1 MVRLAPVPRCQA
13 SDTPG
18 LAWTRRA
25 NYGGFLKLATPVMRG
40 GIMPKIR
47 SALAVLSVAATL
59 ALPLPTAGQQTTVMR
74 PVGEIRVERFPMD
87 LGTGLPPIFG
97 PTGSVIPAPSHPSG
111 HRVMPFLSGPARMG
125 EYAGVVGA
133 RAAWLGL
140 ETGEGE
146 LWVHPL
152 KVAREIRL
160 AFKIPDYAEA
170 IPGSRVA
177 RTVEARPGLVTL
189 TYSHGAFVV
198 REHILAPRELPGIL
212 ILLEVDTEV
221 DLEIRVEL
229 QPVLQYGWPG
239 GLGGQYLFW
248 SQEDRAFVLSESLRT
263 RNAVIGSS
271 WATEGSAHPA
281 HRLADAPS
289 MFVIPVDQSRARE
302 ELIPIAMAGGI
313 APREDVLA
321 VYRDLMERAADLVQE
336 VQEWA
341 RDLQESHLRVSG
353 GRPAA
358 ASALEWAK
366 VNLEEQRVCNPDLG
380 CGLVAGWGPSG
391 TSLRPGFGWF
401 FGGDA
406 AINTLAMGATGQWET
421 VAEALRFLARY
432 QRADGK
438 MPHEISQA
446 AGRIPWFEEYP
457 YAYYHADTTPF
468 WMLALWHYWRASGDE
483 ELVQE
488 LWPAFEKAYGW
499 CLSVE
504 TDGDGIIENT
514 TGGLGAIEVGGL
526 GEGIHQDI
534 YLAAVWIEALR
545 ATVELAGARGEPA
558 MASQARDILDRAIA
572 TLNRAYWRPQEGHHA
587 FGILRGGETNDN
599 LTAWPGTALSFGL
612 LDRAEAEGTLRHL
625 ARDAIS
631 SSWGARLLSTES
643 GLYDPLHY
651 NNGMVWPFMTGF
663 VSWAQYR
670 YRRPWA
676 GHHLLQALWRLNED
690 WALGRHPENLSGA
703 FYQTVDATVPHQ
715 FFASS
720 MLVTPFVRG
729 LLGWDPNA
737 PASRALLAPQLP
749 PDWEDLHVDNLRV
762 GASALSY
769 RHRGGP
775 GYAIV
780 ELTLRGPPVEL
791 TYVQALPLGA
801 RNVRVDGTPP
811 EASAELREGLHDLQ
825 HQMTFFLSEEVPV
838 RLNFQWDGGLSV
850 FTPTSDHGPG
860 DRSGGVRI
868 LDFVREGE
876 EWILTLEGDGGGQ
889 GVVLLRGEGV
899 VTPKGEVLRPSPGET
914 DIFVYRPSFPDTG
927 PRVVRTIRLRPAEPS
942 PLPME
947 PSPGNRP

>member
-1 MVRLAPVPRCQA
+1 MANTPSTLDRTPCHTPP
-13 SDTPG
+13 TPG
-18 LAWTRRA
+18 RTPLQAPSAPFSRRP
-25 NYGGFLKLATPVMRG
+25 GGLLWVNRG
-40 GIMPKIR
+40 RLPSR
-47 SALAVLSVAATL
+47 ASALVVVIASVAL
-59 ALPLPTAGQQTTVMR
+59 VGPLPTAGQQTTIRR
-74 PVGEIRVERFPMD
+74 PIGEVRVERFPVDFRARGTASVTESSD
-87 LGTGLPPIFG
+87 LSTLPY
-97 PTGSVIPAPSHPSG
+97 
-111 HRVMPFLSGPARMG
+111 LSGPARAG
-125 EYAGVVGA
+125 EYVGVVGS

-146 LWVHPL
+146 AWVHPL
-152 KVAREIRL
+152 KVAREIGL

-170 IPGSRVA
+170 IPGARLA

-198 REHILAPRELPGIL
+198 REHILAPRDRPGL
-212 ILLEVDTEV
+212 LLLLEVDTEV
-221 DLEIRVEL
+221 DLEIRVEF
-229 QPVLQYGWPG
+229 QPVLQYAWPG

-248 SQEDRAFVLSESLRT
+248 DQENRAFVLSESLRT

-281 HRLADAPS
+281 HRLADAPAV
-289 MFVIPVDQSRARE
+289 FVIPVDPVRARD
-302 ELIPIAMAGGI
+302 ELIPIAVAGGI
-313 APREDVLA
+313 SPRDEVLELYRGLMEGAASLAHEIHDWARELRED
-321 VYRDLMERAADLVQE
+321 
-336 VQEWA
+336 
-341 RDLQESHLRVSG
+341 HLRVSG
-353 GRPAA
+353 GWPPAGQ
-358 ASALEWAK
+358 ALEWAK
-366 VNLEEQRVCNPDLG
+366 VNLAEQRVCNPDLG
-380 CGLVAGWGPSG
+380 CGLVAGWGASG

-406 AINTLAMGATGQWET
+406 AINTLAMDATGQWDA

-446 AGRIPWFEEYP
+446 ARRIPWFEEYP

-468 WMLALWHYWRASGDE
+468 WMLALWHYWRASGDQ

-488 LWPAFEKAYGW
+488 LWGAFRTAYRW

-534 YLAAVWIEALR
+534 YLAAVWTEALR
-545 ATVELAGARGEPA
+545 GTAEMAGAMGDAE
-558 MASQARDILDRAIA
+558 MASQARNLLDRART
-572 TLNRAYWRPQEGHHA
+572 TLNEGYWRANEGHHA
-587 FGILRGGETNDN
+587 FGILRGGGTNNN

-612 LDRAEAEGTLRHL
+612 MGEEEAEGTLRHL

-643 GLYDPLHY
+643 ALFDPLHY

-676 GHHLLQALWRLNED
+676 GYPLLQALWRLNED

-729 LLGWDPNA
+729 LLGWDPDA
-737 PASRALLAPQLP
+737 PAGRAVLAPQLP
-749 PDWEDLHVDNLRV
+749 PDWEALDVENLRV
-762 GASALSY
+762 GASSLTY
-769 RHRGGP
+769 RYRREVGLVE
-775 GYAIV
+775 V
-780 ELTLRGPPVEL
+780 ELALHGPPLEL
-791 TYVQALPLGA
+791 TYIQALPLGA
-801 RNVRVDGTPP
+801 RNVSMEGGPDH
-811 EASAELREGLHDLQ
+811 ASVEIREGRHDLEYEV
-825 HQMTFFLSEEVPV
+825 TFPLMEEHPV
-838 RLNFQWDGGLSV
+838 HFGFRWEGGLSV
-850 FTPTSDHGPG
+850 FTPPAVPRPG
-860 DRSGGVRI
+860 DRSGGIRI
-868 LDFVREGE
+868 LDFVRQGE
-876 EWILTLEGDGGGQ
+876 AWVLTVEGDGGRD
-889 GVVLLRGEGV
+889 GVVHLRGETV
-899 VTPKGEVLRPSPGET
+899 VTADGEVLGPTPESET
-914 DIFVYRPSFPDTG
+914 FAYRVAFPDTA
-927 PRVVRTIRLRPAEPS
+927 PRVQRILRLRPRNDP
-942 PLPME
+942 
-947 PSPGNRP
+947 